1 MLVSKLFPSACSV
14 PGAWT
19 GCGIT
24 FSSPWE
30 SQESTLLP
38 TLPGENRVR
47 PGGAGSNG
55 GLPLPTAPS

>member
-38 TLPGENRVR
+38 TLPGENHVR

-55 GLPLPTAPS
+55 GLLLPPTET